1 MILLDS
7 QETKWF
13 QKSKG
18 NNDYNTFRLLQT
30 SLTKGKRNVKM
41 RNINGLSRD
50 VIYIYIYIYIYIL
63 KIHKG
68 EPE

>member
-13 QKSKG
+13 RKSKG

-30 SLTKGKRNVKM
+30 SLTKGKRKCKNEKYQWIIQ
-41 RNINGLSRD
+41 RCNF
-50 VIYIYIYIYIYIL
+50 YIYIYIYIL